1 MSHRHRHKCVVATL
15 LLSAD
20 LNETGENAEERDE
33 VFPSLRRKMTHRWS
47 CRSSHNSLQ
56 LGSSLSVYYGIPILQ
71 RLRVLSTCVCVLW
84 RLLLLSFRD
93 GEILINHI
101 WL

>member
-1 MSHRHRHKCVVATL
+1 MGLSHRHRHKCVVATL

-20 LNETGENAEERDE
+20 LNETGENTEARDE

-56 LGSSLSVYYGIPILQ
+56 FGSSLSVYYGIP
-71 RLRVLSTCVCVLW
+71 VLLVIVCVQCMYVCIAKA
-84 RLLLLSFRD
+84 FIVIIQ
-93 GEILINHI
+93 GG
-101 WL
+101 